1 MRGIISKVLRASIKK
16 GMSLKVVER
25 YLKMKY
31 KIAVS
36 VVVLTNRIKNLK
48 QLWLSLNVTC
58 VTPM

>member
-16 GMSLKVVER
+16 GMNLKVVER

-36 VVVLTNRIKNLK
+36 VVVLTNRIKNIK
-48 QLWLSLNVTC
+48 
-58 VTPM
+58 

>member
-1 MRGIISKVLRASIKK
+1 MRGIISKVLQASIRKD
-16 GMSLKVVER
+16 LTLNVVKR

-48 QLWLSLNVTC
+48 
-58 VTPM
+58 

>member
-1 MRGIISKVLRASIKK
+1 MRGIISRVLQASIKK
-16 GMSLKVVER
+16 GLTLNVVKR

-48 QLWLSLNVTC
+48 
-58 VTPM
+58 